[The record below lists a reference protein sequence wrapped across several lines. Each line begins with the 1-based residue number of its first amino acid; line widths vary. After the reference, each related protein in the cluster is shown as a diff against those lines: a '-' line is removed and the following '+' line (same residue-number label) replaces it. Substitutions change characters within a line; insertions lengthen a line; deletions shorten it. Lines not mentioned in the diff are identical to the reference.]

1 MEELNC
7 VPILHS
13 LKAINTTKLGIFL
26 YLRIYVL
33 VFDMHILKFLKKCL
47 FTCIAGVFLHF
58 YIYEIYLYFQYS
70 ILLSIT
76 QNKII
81 YYFTKRVSN
90 HQ

>member
-33 VFDMHILKFLKKCL
+33 VFDMHILNFFKKCL
-47 FTCIAGVFLHF
+47 KIS
-58 YIYEIYLYFQYS
+58 YE
-70 ILLSIT
+70 
-76 QNKII
+76 
-81 YYFTKRVSN
+81 
-90 HQ
+90 